1 MFELLAFGVLLVII
15 VYGFLFFMVL
25 IGYSYLGLSIVMAPI
40 VWLLLFVGLIVG
52 LVITI
57 KNAYKAAK
65 ETIEKG
71 VE

>member
-1 MFELLAFGVLLVII
+1 MFEGLVLGVFLVII
-15 VYGFLFFMVL
+15 VFGFLFFMVL
-25 IGYSYLGLSIVMAPI
+25 IGCSYLGLSIVMAPI
-40 VWLLLFVGLIVG
+40 FWLLLFVGLIVG